1 MKIDSF
7 LISPTVNR
15 QINQKMLKSQGRS
28 EEAVTGKSYVQY
40 KGKQDD
46 RCAAW
51 IVCQRRSVSLSQS
64 WDS

>member
-15 QINQKMLKSQGRS
+15 QIIQKMLKSQGRS
-28 EEAVTGKSYVQY
+28 EEAVTGKSYAQY

-51 IVCQRRSVSLSQS
+51 IVLSALVSVTLSKL
-64 WDS
+64 